1 MIHFGIATALAYGL
15 VIPAGGT
22 VCAERDSVVSSL
34 ARQFK
39 EAPRELGLASNGTI
53 IELTTTND
61 GRTWTLLMT
70 RPDGTTCVIAAGE
83 AWERSPQETAG
94 QPM

>member
-1 MIHFGIATALAYGL
+1 MIHHGIATLLAYGMI
-15 VIPAGGT
+15 VPAAGA
-22 VCAERDSVVSSL
+22 VCAERDSVVASL

-39 EAPRELGLASNGTI
+39 EAPREVGLASNGMI
-53 IELTTTND
+53 MELTTTGD

-70 RPDGTTCVIAAGE
+70 RPDGTTCVVAAGE
-83 AWERSPQETAG
+83 AWERSPQEAAG